1 LGDNRELGPLKRI
14 IIERTEGNLFFIE
27 EMLQAL
33 FDEGVLARNGMV
45 KITRPFSQ
53 LRAIHRAGN
62 PRRPHWSPAGRAQEL
77 LQTLAVIGRESRLD
91 LIRQIVPTA
100 EQRLHP
106 DSPTA
111 CSILL
116 NAQRIRPSYS
126 LLMRSWGST
135 CTTKATWRLHM
146 ITSSELP
153 RILIRHV
160 SGI

>member
-62 PRRPHWSPAGRAQEL
+62 PRRPH
-77 LQTLAVIGRESRLD
+77 
-91 LIRQIVPTA
+91 
-100 EQRLHP
+100 
-106 DSPTA
+106 
-111 CSILL
+111 
-116 NAQRIRPSYS
+116 
-126 LLMRSWGST
+126 
-135 CTTKATWRLHM
+135 
-146 ITSSELP
+146 
-153 RILIRHV
+153 
-160 SGI
+160 